1 MLFERPHEGAGLGLA
16 ALIYGCAACAVAA
29 QPEPLRVSITTHLGD
44 RQEFQEGDRV
54 QFLLDLN
61 RDAYILLI
69 YQDARGALTQ
79 MIPNNTDRSGYFKAA
94 RYLGIPDARTPFQF
108 VVGPP
113 FGTETVWVYAAPQ
126 PFPELAGA
134 VLDNGL
140 KRLSASH
147 TGMAAV
153 LQTYAR
159 QKDLQYVSA
168 NVQLS
173 THPGTPASNSK
184 RD

>member
-1 MLFERPHEGAGLGLA
+1 MSATRSIFLA
-16 ALIYGCAACAVAA
+16 ALLHGFAAGGTTTAA
-29 QPEPLRVSITTHLGD
+29 EPLHVTITTHLGD

-79 MIPNNTDRSGYFKAA
+79 MIPNTTDRSGFFKAA
-94 RYLGIPDARTPFQF
+94 RYLGIPDARTPFEF
-108 VVGPP
+108 IVGPP

-126 PFPELAGA
+126 PFPELEGA

-140 KRLSASH
+140 KRLTQAH
-147 TGMAAV
+147 AGMAAA
-153 LQTYAR
+153 LQTHAR
-159 QKDLQYVSA
+159 QKNVHYVSA
-168 NVQLS
+168 HVQLS
-173 THPGTPASNSK
+173 THPGTP
-184 RD
+184 RR